1 MGSRPVRLA
10 LGRGALW
17 AAGWDG
23 RVVRIDTG
31 ANEAGPPLEIGER
44 LADIAVSRGAA
55 WVAAPD
61 EDMVYRVN
69 P

>member
-1 MGSRPVRLA
+1 
-10 LGRGALW
+10 
-17 AAGWDG
+17 
-23 RVVRIDTG
+23 VRIDTD

-44 LADIAVSRGAA
+44 LADIALSRGTA

-61 EDMVYRVN
+61 EDLVYRIK